1 MDHLLGG
8 YGSDSSSSSAISTHS
23 PPATVAASTCAPQ
36 QQQQL
41 VNSSNITVNEKTAFD
56 ATTDRKQM
64 QSQRLKLLKLSAVLP
79 PEIFDQLIKA
89 QNKHSRRRKSKHK
102 RKNGSGASS
111 SSGTSSNDE
120 FDSDFSESSS
130 IENTCEDRKMNKR
143 RGSSER
149 NVEKSNH
156 QQEITAG
163 GGGSF
168 GSLLNDLRS
177 AKMAPVKNKKSN
189 DDQEEKKSTNKK
201 SDTQKEVMGEAF
213 TTTTSTKI
221 VSKRKRPKGTGPAD
235 MPLPIE
241 NKVVDIHGISYSPNL
256 ISSSSQENI
265 NETASPETVSSK
277 DATLAALALSSPLNQ
292 KKCSTSDAAAPRMA
306 SSDVNNT
313 QMKCSIPRIRS
324 TINRTATPATIA
336 PPSTI
341 PISNAVE
348 NHYHSSS
355 SSSIHHQ
362 PTTRAPNKR
371 EMERLLRAGQFDQIP
386 QLNEGHHTVHQMQQV
401 VPQYNINPNHAA
413 HDVSSFD
420 GDHTN
425 PSGKKSGVS
434 VKMYNPSTGERV
446 STNGEISIKE
456 RSKHQ
461 INQLANSALALRGAA
476 RTQAQF
482 GVGITSIKKGSASR
496 NGAKRKYGW

>member
-1 MDHLLGG
+1 
-8 YGSDSSSSSAISTHS
+8 
-23 PPATVAASTCAPQ
+23 
-36 QQQQL
+36 
-41 VNSSNITVNEKTAFD
+41 
-56 ATTDRKQM
+56 
-64 QSQRLKLLKLSAVLP
+64 
-79 PEIFDQLIKA
+79 
-89 QNKHSRRRKSKHK
+89 
-102 RKNGSGASS
+102 
-111 SSGTSSNDE
+111 
-120 FDSDFSESSS
+120 
-130 IENTCEDRKMNKR
+130 
-143 RGSSER
+143 
-149 NVEKSNH
+149 
-156 QQEITAG
+156 
-163 GGGSF
+163 
-168 GSLLNDLRS
+168 
-177 AKMAPVKNKKSN
+177 MAPVKNKKIN
-189 DDQEEKKSTNKK
+189 DNQEEKKSTNKK

-213 TTTTSTKI
+213 TTTTSTTI
-221 VSKRKRPKGTGPAD
+221 VSKRKRPKGTGAAD
-235 MPLPIE
+235 MSLPIE
-241 NKVVDIHGISYSPNL
+241 NKVVDIHGISYSRDP

-277 DATLAALALSSPLNQ
+277 DATLAALAISSPLNQ
-292 KKCSTSDAAAPRMA
+292 KRCSTSDAAAPRMA

-324 TINRTATPATIA
+324 TINRTVAPATITL
-336 PPSTI
+336 PSTM

-386 QLNEGHHTVHQMQQV
+386 QLNESHHTVHQMQQV

-425 PSGKKSGVS
+425 PSGQKSGVS